1 MVEIDA
7 TNEEIKVNDA
17 DEPEQGINQRK
28 EKMRCGVSKKILIS
42 VDYFKFL
49 SKSFS
54 LPNLTYTPFE
64 ALLPTEE
71 ELLAGNFCYSDDF
84 EMESLV
90 ADASPQKKVD
100 EDNEMWTEEAVYKAG
115 IATNIFEYLESQ
127 RVILEQKIGVATLLK
142 VYRMIARLEQSV
154 DERIDYSDLT
164 KVLGKGN
171 EDLIDDI
178 IQLVVAEQFFN

>member
-1 MVEIDA
+1 MQL
-7 TNEEIKVNDA
+7 TKKLKLTMQSSQSKVSA
-17 DEPEQGINQRK
+17 K
-28 EKMRCGVSKKILIS
+28 EKKKLRCGVSNFFFLIS